1 MPDPNL
7 MMSLVLIAALA
18 AAAWFGRKDGRANP
32 VSTKKLEGDV
42 KKLAASVAEKDGT
55 LNARVSRIETAI
67 EDIRRDLDGAPTKAD
82 IARLAE
88 RIAGVAGH
96 VESTDQAVVRI
107 EQFLMNGGAVAQA
120 VQSRPRRKS

>member
-7 MMSLVLIAALA
+7 IISLLILTALA
-18 AAAWFGRKDGRANP
+18 VAVWIGRKDGRANP
-32 VSTKKLEGDV
+32 VSTSKIEGDV
-42 KKLAASVAEKDGT
+42 KKLSNSLTEKVGS
-55 LNARVSRIETAI
+55 LSARVGKIETSI

-82 IARLAE
+82 IARLEE

-107 EQFLMNGGAVAQA
+107 EQFLLTGGAVAQA
-120 VQSRPRRKS
+120 AAVRPRRKS